1 MLSPVILFHR
11 GNNLGQDGAKNMST
25 VAAISTPNAVGGISV
40 IRISGPES
48 FSISDKVFRAFNGK
62 KVSDMEGY
70 TCAYGQIP
78 GNGEKLDDVIL
89 TVFRAPKSYTGEDVA
104 EISCHGGMYI
114 TRQVLRL
121 VLAAGAELAEP
132 GEFTKRAFLN
142 GKMSLTQAEAVMD
155 VISSNGRNEL
165 RYAVAL
171 KDGAMFRRISSVK
184 EKIIKILGDLAAWA
198 DYPEEEDIPFVDP
211 VTLESDLEDIRR
223 DLSGLSS
230 TYDYGKIIKDGIN
243 TVIVGKPNVGKS
255 TLMNCLSGYE
265 RSIVTNI
272 AGTTRD
278 VVEEYVKIGELTIR
292 LSDTAGIRN
301 TDDKIEQRGVEIA
314 YGKIKEAD
322 LVLAVFDSSEELTDD
337 DRKIIDSLSEKKA
350 VALLNKSD
358 KERIADVEYLKSHF
372 RYVIEI
378 SAKHSDG
385 IEGLEECLEKMFI
398 NEEIDAQSGIIAN
411 ERQKVC
417 LDLSLAALN
426 DALEALRSGE
436 SLDAVTVV
444 IDEALEN
451 LLKLTGESVA
461 DSVVNEVFSRFCVGK

>member
-1 MLSPVILFHR
+1 
-11 GNNLGQDGAKNMST
+11 MST

-40 IRISGPES
+40 IRISG
-48 FSISDKVFRAFNGK
+48 SDAFAVSDRVFRSYSGK
-62 KVSDMEGY
+62 KVTDMDGY
-70 TCAYGQIP
+70 TCAYGEISE
-78 GNGEKLDDVIL
+78 NNEKLDDVVL

-155 VISSNGRNEL
+155 VISSTGRNEL

-171 KDGAMFRRISSVK
+171 KDGAMFRRITSVR
-184 EKIIKILGDLAAWA
+184 EKLVKSLGDLAAWA

-211 VTLESDLEDIRR
+211 VTLEADLVDIRA
-223 DLSGLSS
+223 DLMKLSA
-230 TYDYGKIIKDGIN
+230 TYDYGKIIREGIN
-243 TVIVGKPNVGKS
+243 TVIVGRPNVGKS

-278 VVEEYVKIGELTIR
+278 VVEEYVKIGELSIR
-292 LSDTAGIRN
+292 LSDTAGIRS
-301 TDDKIEQRGVEIA
+301 TEDQIEQRGVEIA
-314 YGKIKEAD
+314 RGKLQEAD
-322 LVLAVFDSSEELTDD
+322 LVLAVFDSSEELSDD
-337 DRKIIDSLSEKKA
+337 DRQIITSLENKKA

-358 KERIADVEYLKSHF
+358 KERIADIEYLRNHF

-378 SAKHSDG
+378 SAKTGG

-398 NEEIDAQSGIIAN
+398 NEEIDSQDGIIAN

-417 LDLSLAALN
+417 LEMSLASVN
-426 DALEALRSGE
+426 DAIEALRAGE

-444 IDEALEN
+444 IDEALAN
-451 LLKLTGESVA
+451 LLKLTGENVA